1 MAESHH
7 LPFLQIN
14 MTFQWE
20 VYTIYT
26 TDSQILNIFTRF
38 FPRHFMHLLLK
49 DWIKLMQSNLKSDFV
64 YEVVF
69 FRLLEDTTVHLYT
82 PEN

>member
-1 MAESHH
+1 
-7 LPFLQIN
+7 
-14 MTFQWE
+14 
-20 VYTIYT
+20 
-26 TDSQILNIFTRF
+26 
-38 FPRHFMHLLLK
+38 MHLLLK